1 MKKLFLMSFT
11 IAAMATTAFGFSD
24 PDMRELFRERQ
35 ERMVKA
41 SRIRAMVE
49 SNRKNLTAYVTA
61 NANVLQNGRIEANKE
76 CVTLK
81 DADLVLLCQNA
92 LLNHYNLDKG
102 AIIKIKAESRNDFL
116 TIAERLIV
124 LINN

>member
-1 MKKLFLMSFT
+1 
-11 IAAMATTAFGFSD
+11 MATTAFGFSD

-49 SNRKNLTAYVTA
+49 SNRKNLTAYVAA

>member
-49 SNRKNLTAYVTA
+49 SNRKNLTAYVAA